1 MKPGMDA
8 AKKLKD
14 FRAKKMKKD
23 EPEDEPAEESGEESG
38 ESVEEAVEELPAE
51 SDEGVDEAPEAEIPS
66 EEGEGSDDEG
76 SEEEGAKLFADKL
89 FDGDEMT
96 GQAVYAEAMSMPE
109 YAEMSAE
116 DIAKKLDGNYDAL
129 KAIMLSMGQKAAS
142 AMKEAMNA
150 PAEMP
155 EDPSGA

>member
-23 EPEDEPAEESGEESG
+23 EPEDEPAEESEE
-38 ESVEEAVEELPAE
+38 ESVEEAVAELPEEA
-51 SDEGVDEAPEAEIPS
+51 DDNVDEAPEAEVAS
-66 EEGEGSDDEG
+66 EEGDGSDDEVG
-76 SEEEGAKLFADKL
+76 EEEGAKLFADKL

-96 GQAVYAEAMSMPE
+96 GQAVYSEAMSMPE

-155 EDPSGA
+155 ADPSGA